1 MRMQSTL
8 TRIAAASVFALC
20 AFAFTPAAYA
30 QASGDPARFD
40 IDIKDADMKTAI
52 DFLQKRTG
60 LSIVFK
66 AANSEYKTVTVA
78 LRGVSAEDAL
88 KNICLSAGAYY
99 TRDLSGVYVISQD
112 KPEEPKINTNNP
124 NEQVVAE
131 KPKLR
136 KFKLQH
142 ADAEA
147 VYAQITQGL
156 VMDPLK
162 GFELIDR
169 MSKFGELKLNPG
181 GASVY
186 NSAGSPMASF
196 DITPRN
202 TTLPTP
208 KVGEGSNSITLPGES
223 ASQGGFGAGGGG
235 GQLGGGGGGQQGG
248 GGGQAGGNL
257 TTGGL
262 INQDIDFIT
271 YDPNDN
277 SILIRATE
285 QQWRE
290 LQGYIDQFDVAPKQV
305 TIKVQF
311 VTTSSSNTRSLG
323 FDWLYTRTGQ
333 IVGNTPGSFARSSDP
348 IFLSWSTGNIQARL
362 RTFLQDGY
370 GTTVSSPIIRTLN
383 NQPAIV
389 QQALQTVIFIPTTF
403 NNGQISTT
411 VYTPVG
417 LTAQSLLA
425 VRPRINEDQTVTVAL
440 NMPIQQFGQ
449 IRRSPDGSTAVPDL
463 SQQFISMVAR
473 VRSGETIVLAGFT
486 QKNDTVTTQ
495 KFPVLGDLPILGQ
508 FFRSTSKDTNSTELL
523 VFVTPTIEDPET
535 SGGFG
540 G

>member
-1 MRMQSTL
+1 MQSTFA
-8 TRIAAASVFALC
+8 RIAAATVFAAC
-20 AFAFTPAAYA
+20 AFVLAPAAFA
-30 QASGDPARFD
+30 QATGDPVRFD

-66 AANSEYKTVTVA
+66 ATSEEYHPVTVA
-78 LRGVSAEDAL
+78 LRGVTAEDAL

-99 TRDLSGVYVISQD
+99 SRDLSGVYVISKD
-112 KPEEPKINTNNP
+112 KPAETTTNVSNP
-124 NEQVVAE
+124 TEHVVPE
-131 KPKLR
+131 IPKLR

-147 VYAQITQGL
+147 VHAQLTKGL

-162 GFELIDR
+162 GLEVIDR
-169 MSKFGELKLNPG
+169 LSKFGELKLNTG
-181 GASVY
+181 VNVY
-186 NSAGSPMASF
+186 SSAGAPMASM

-202 TTLPTP
+202 TMLPTP
-208 KVGEGSNSITLPGES
+208 KTGEGSNSITLPGES
-223 ASQGGFGAGGGG
+223 AGQGGFGAGGGG

-248 GGGQAGGNL
+248 GGGQGQGNL

-262 INQDIDFIT
+262 IPGSIDYIT

-311 VTTSSSNTRSLG
+311 VTTSSSNTKSLG

-333 IVGNTPGSFARSSDP
+333 VIGNTPGSFARSSDP
-348 IFLSWSTGNIQARL
+348 IFLGWQTGNIQARL
-362 RTFLQDGY
+362 RTFLQEGY
-370 GTTVSSPIIRTLN
+370 GTTVSSPIVRTLN
-383 NQPAIV
+383 NQPAV
-389 QQALQTVIFIPTTF
+389 VNQALQTVIFVPTTF

-411 VYTPVG
+411 VYTPIG
-417 LTAQSLLA
+417 LTAQSTLA
-425 VRPRINEDQTVTVAL
+425 VRPRINEDNTVTVAL

-449 IRRSPDGSTAVPDL
+449 IRRSPDGSTAVPDI

-486 QKNDTVTTQ
+486 QKNDTVTQQ
-495 KFPVLGDLPILGQ
+495 KFPILGDLPILGQ

-523 VFVTPTIEDPET
+523 VFVTPVIEDPET